1 MTDEKQYLTAREAA
15 AELNVSRATLY
26 AYVSRGQIRSEAS
39 GNSRS
44 RLYRADD
51 VRALRARKGPG
62 RDPESIAGDAL
73 NFGLPVLDSS
83 LTLITDGRLYYRGRD
98 AARLARAASLETVA
112 GLLWDAGKADPFAE
126 NPPPDVAV
134 PDGLD
139 GMVRC
144 QAMLPWAAEADAR
157 AYNLEAAGVAR
168 TGARILRLLAAGVA
182 GTPAG
187 DAPIHGVLGDAW
199 GVDAAGA
206 DLLRAALVLCADHEL
221 NASTF
226 TVRCVA
232 STRAT
237 PYAAVLAGLA
247 ALQGP
252 RHGGITGRVAAL
264 FNEFEAAGNV
274 EAAVAER
281 LSRGDSLPG
290 FGHPLYPAGDI
301 RAQTL
306 LAMLREADAVE
317 WGDRVLAAVKLMT
330 DGEPTIDVALVLL
343 ARALGLPQSAP
354 LSIFAVGRCV
364 GWIAHAQEQYRQ
376 GNLIRP
382 RARYVGE
389 PPQPAHPER

>member
-1 MTDEKQYLTAREAA
+1 MADEKQYLTAREAA

-83 LTLITDGRLYYRGRD
+83 LTLIADGRLYYRGRD

-112 GLLWDAGKADPFAE
+112 GLLWDAGEADPFAD

-206 DLLRAALVLCADHEL
+206 DLLAEPNHT
-221 NASTF
+221 SF
-226 TVRCVA
+226 TGMGLFGNFRHRHVHDVVSMVDDVVRN
-232 STRAT
+232 
-237 PYAAVLAGLA
+237 PLAG
-247 ALQGP
+247 
-252 RHGGITGRVAAL
+252 R
-264 FNEFEAAGNV
+264 
-274 EAAVAER
+274 
-281 LSRGDSLPG
+281 
-290 FGHPLYPAGDI
+290 
-301 RAQTL
+301 
-306 LAMLREADAVE
+306 
-317 WGDRVLAAVKLMT
+317 
-330 DGEPTIDVALVLL
+330 
-343 ARALGLPQSAP
+343 
-354 LSIFAVGRCV
+354 
-364 GWIAHAQEQYRQ
+364 RQ
-376 GNLIRP
+376 GRTHPNKP
-382 RARYVGE
+382 R
-389 PPQPAHPER
+389 QHPVDRRAEFFLA